1 MTIGGAKAARKV
13 KKDFLQAGEKGGS
26 RDVLMRQSPQQ
37 GKSLSPEDI
46 TNLYANDQI
55 IQNII
60 DIPAEDATREWITLN
75 IEDQALKA
83 KLELKLRALN
93 TQEAFQNMVRYE
105 RLRGDGFTALGL
117 TESQDFQLSDPV
129 ESARLKSVDYLH
141 PFSSRKV
148 SKMNVVDD
156 VFSPE
161 FGNVKSFSI
170 KNSDQREEQ
179 EVHRDRILHLQT
191 QKLEDMDWGQSRLEP
206 MYKYITLFDTAAWS
220 TGQILY
226 DFVFKKYKST
236 DVESMSSEERREAQM
251 ILDYMF
257 RTEAL
262 AIIGTEEEL
271 EKESTNVAGINHLF
285 EFVWEALAG
294 SARMPKSHILG
305 QQSGTLTGAQYDSLN
320 YYARIAGIQENFV
333 RPKIEYL
340 LRLLLQSEEFGGK
353 DPDNIDWS
361 FSFNPLWKLDS
372 QSDAE
377 IRKKVAETDAIYL
390 KNQVIT
396 PDEVREKRFKG
407 ASLSAEL
414 DFSEDEMTE
423 LEKSIRD
430 ARDSHGQST

>member
-1 MTIGGAKAARKV
+1 MKVIGGAKAARKV
-13 KKDFLQAGEKGGS
+13 KKDFLQVGEKGGP
-26 RDVLMRQSPQQ
+26 RDVMMRQSPQV
-37 GKSLSPEDI
+37 GRRLSPEEI

-75 IEDQALKA
+75 IEDQALKK

-93 TQEAFQNMVRYE
+93 AQESFQNMVRYE
-105 RLRGDGFTALGL
+105 RLRGDGFTALGM
-117 TESQDFQLSDPV
+117 TESQDFQLSDSV
-129 ESARLKSVDYLH
+129 ETARLKSVDYLH

-156 VFSPE
+156 VFSIE
-161 FGNVKSFSI
+161 FGEVKSFMI

-179 EVHRDRILHLQT
+179 EVHRDRVLHLQT
-191 QKLEDMDWGQSRLEP
+191 QKLEDADWGQSRLEP

-226 DFVFKKYKST
+226 DYVFKKYKSN
-236 DVESMSSEERREAQM
+236 DVEGMSTQERQETQM
-251 ILDYMF
+251 LLDYMF

-271 EKESTNVAGINHLF
+271 EKEATNVSGINHLF
-285 EFVWEALAG
+285 EFVWETLAG

-340 LRLLLQSEEFGGK
+340 FRLLLQSEEFGRLG
-353 DPDNIDWS
+353 PDKIDWS

-372 QSDAE
+372 QSDAD
-377 IRKKVAETDAIYL
+377 IRKKVAETDEIYL
-390 KNQVIT
+390 RNQVVT
-396 PDEVREKRFKG
+396 SDEVREKRFTG

-414 DFSEDEMTE
+414 DFSEDELTE
-423 LEKSIRD
+423 LEKNIQE
-430 ARDSHGQST
+430 ARDGYGQ